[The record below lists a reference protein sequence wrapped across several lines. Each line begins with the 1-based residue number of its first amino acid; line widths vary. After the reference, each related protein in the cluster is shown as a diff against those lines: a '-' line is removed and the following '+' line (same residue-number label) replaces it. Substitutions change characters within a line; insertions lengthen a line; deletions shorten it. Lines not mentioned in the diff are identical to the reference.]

1 MLHLQNI
8 QKHFT
13 FTAKCEFM
21 FVVLWAAYVT
31 AATRVHRRHLVF
43 GGVACHVMIPSCCRL
58 KNGQGVPLDDAEG
71 ERLMAEAVALGF
83 DAEAAAKA
91 APGQ

>member
-8 QKHFT
+8 LKHFT
-13 FTAKCEFM
+13 FTAKCESM
-21 FVVLWAAYVT
+21 FVVLCAAYVT
-31 AATRVHRRHLVF
+31 AATRVHRRHLVL
-43 GGVACHVMIPSCCRL
+43 GGVACHVMFPSCCRM

>member
-1 MLHLQNI
+1 M
-8 QKHFT
+8 
-13 FTAKCEFM
+13 
-21 FVVLWAAYVT
+21 
-31 AATRVHRRHLVF
+31 
-43 GGVACHVMIPSCCRL
+43 

-83 DAEAAAKA
+83 DADAAAKA